1 MHYRLC
7 VRMKPMEKIIR
18 KIQAIASEKGK
29 CLVAID
35 GRCSSGKSTYG
46 EFLAKHLNATLLHMD
61 DFFLRPEQRT
71 PDRYAEAGGNV
82 DRERFIEQILSVM
95 DKSDKIM
102 YQPFDC
108 SVMKLGKVQYL
119 PKKKIVIVEGCYS
132 MHPDMIDYYD
142 FRMFL
147 HVNSEKQMNR
157 IRKRNPD
164 KAEIF
169 RSKWIPLEEKY
180 FKTFRTAKYSDVF
193 IDTSLEW

>member
-1 MHYRLC
+1 
-7 VRMKPMEKIIR
+7 MKPMEKIIR

-108 SVMKLGKVQYL
+108 SVMKLGEVQYL

>member
-1 MHYRLC
+1 
-7 VRMKPMEKIIR
+7 MEKVIR

-35 GRCSSGKSTYG
+35 GRCSSGKTTYG
-46 EFLAKHLNATLLHMD
+46 DFLAKHLNATLLHMD

-71 PDRYAEAGGNV
+71 PERYAEPGGNV
-82 DRERFIEQILSVM
+82 DRERFLEQILSVM
-95 DKSDKIM
+95 DRNDTIM

-108 SVMKLGKVQYL
+108 DVMKLGEVRYL
-119 PKKKIVIVEGCYS
+119 PKTKIVIVEGCYS
-132 MHPDMIDYYD
+132 MHPDLIDYYD